1 MDAYAAL
8 QAVINGL
15 LTGALY
21 ALVGMGLAL
30 IFGVMRI
37 VNFAHGAFMMLGMY
51 VTYVL
56 FIRTGVSPYALF
68 VVTGLVLFAF
78 GYAVYFALLRPIHG
92 QSDFMQIL
100 LTMGIGLICS
110 DAVLL
115 IFGADYHQINIP
127 LQDRNFRFG
136 QQISVNAPWVVSF
149 AIAAGLA
156 LALYLFVMRTMTGRA
171 ARAIAQNRY
180 AAPLMGINVFRVQ
193 AISFA
198 VGSAAAGIAGALLLP
213 VFYLYPGVG
222 DQFTLKAFVMVV
234 LGGMELNRRRRACR
248 ARARSGRESHE
259 PLLGQRVGA
268 GGGLRD
274 LRAGAVVEA
283 ERDLRKADG
292 MRRSH
297 LARGRC
303 GPGPVAAGTDWS
315 CRPITS
321 CRCCFASTCSPRW
334 DWRGTWSAATRAS
347 SRSGTPRTSA
357 PGPTGWRSS
366 PGNSGC
372 RPGWR
377 CWSAS
382 PAALA
387 CALLIGGVSFRLRGP
402 YFVLSTIAFAE
413 ILRLAAKNLPGLTGG
428 DVGVPVPALFHGN
441 INRSFYWAAV
451 TLASLA
457 FALTVIISRAKFGYY
472 LMAIREDEDTALS
485 VGIDAARIKVA
496 VLLISAAL
504 TAVAGALYASIFL
517 FVVPDQVLALDVSNE
532 IAIVAMLGGAGTV
545 LGPIV
550 GSVVL
555 ETASEIFKNT
565 FKEAHL
571 LIYGVLLVVVVL
583 FMPGGI
589 VGTITGLLRRREMPG
604 EKA

>member
-1 MDAYAAL
+1 MDPYAAL

-56 FIRTGVSPYALF
+56 FTRTGISPYALF
-68 VVTGLVLFAF
+68 VVTGLALFAF

-149 AIAAGLA
+149 AIAVGLA

-234 LGGMELNRRRRACR
+234 LGGMG
-248 ARARSGRESHE
+248 SI
-259 PLLGQRVGA
+259 VG
-268 GGGLRD
+268 
-274 LRAGAVVEA
+274 
-283 ERDLRKADG
+283 
-292 MRRSH
+292 
-297 LARGRC
+297 
-303 GPGPVAAGTDWS
+303 
-315 CRPITS
+315 
-321 CRCCFASTCSPRW
+321 
-334 DWRGTWSAATRAS
+334 
-347 SRSGTPRTSA
+347 
-357 PGPTGWRSS
+357 
-366 PGNSGC
+366 
-372 RPGWR
+372 
-377 CWSAS
+377 
-382 PAALA
+382 AALA
-387 CALLIGGVSFRLRGP
+387 GLVLGVVENLTSLYWGNEWALAVDFAI
-402 YFVLSTIAFAE
+402 FVLV
-413 ILRLAAKNLPGLTGG
+413 L
-428 DVGVPVPALFHGN
+428 
-441 INRSFYWAAV
+441 
-451 TLASLA
+451 SLKPSG
-457 FALTVIISRAKFGYY
+457 IFG
-472 LMAIREDEDTALS
+472 RQTA
-485 VGIDAARIKVA
+485 
-496 VLLISAAL
+496 
-504 TAVAGALYASIFL
+504 
-517 FVVPDQVLALDVSNE
+517 
-532 IAIVAMLGGAGTV
+532 
-545 LGPIV
+545 
-550 GSVVL
+550 
-555 ETASEIFKNT
+555 
-565 FKEAHL
+565 
-571 LIYGVLLVVVVL
+571 
-583 FMPGGI
+583 
-589 VGTITGLLRRREMPG
+589 
-604 EKA
+604 